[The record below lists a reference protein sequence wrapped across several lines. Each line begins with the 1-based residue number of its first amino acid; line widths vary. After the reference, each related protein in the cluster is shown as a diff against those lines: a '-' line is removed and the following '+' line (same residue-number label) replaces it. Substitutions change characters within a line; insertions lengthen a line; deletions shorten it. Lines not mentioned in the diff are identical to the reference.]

1 VALATNALP
10 FGLRDVK
17 LRALDSLGENP
28 GASVDLPAGRTLTFA
43 ETEDFEELRGDD
55 VVIAAHGSGP
65 SVEWN
70 LESGGISLDAYKL
83 LAGGTVT
90 TTGVTPNIK
99 KTYAKKGTDARPY
112 VQIEGQVISD
122 SGGDMHAVIYKAKA
136 DGSIGG
142 EFADGQF
149 WLTGADGHGYPN
161 AADKLYDFV
170 HNETAV
176 AIT

>member
-1 VALATNALP
+1 MALATNSLP

-17 LRALDSLGENP
+17 LRALDALGESP

-43 ETEDFEELRGDD
+43 EAEDFEELRGDD
-55 VVIAAHGSGP
+55 IVVASHGAGP
-65 SVEWN
+65 AVEWN

-90 TTGVTPNIK
+90 TTGVTPNLK

-122 SGGDMHAVIYKAKA
+122 SGGDMHAVIYKAKV

-149 WLTGADGHGYPN
+149 WLTGADGHGFPN

-170 HNETAV
+170 QNETAV

>member
-1 VALATNALP
+1 
-10 FGLRDVK
+10 
-17 LRALDSLGENP
+17 
-28 GASVDLPAGRTLTFA
+28 
-43 ETEDFEELRGDD
+43 
-55 VVIAAHGSGP
+55 
-65 SVEWN
+65 

-90 TTGVTPNIK
+90 TSGVTPNLK

-122 SGGDMHAVIYKAKA
+122 SGGDMHAVIYKAKV

-149 WLTGADGHGYPN
+149 WLTGADGHGFPN

-170 HNETAV
+170 QNETAT